1 MQNTVIIGLVRN
13 GLVDLHINPAMPSV
27 RSTHRPICKTGI
39 KANERKLNF
48 E

>member
-13 GLVDLHINPAMPSV
+13 GLVNLHTNPAMRSV
-27 RSTHRPICKTGI
+27 RSTHRALCKTGI
-39 KANERKLNF
+39 KLDEPKLNF